1 MTITVANL
9 IPAKLAEDS
18 QTTQYTS
25 DGAKTIID
33 KFTATNVGSV
43 DVDFSVNL
51 VPNNGSVGDSN
62 LILDA
67 RTIAPGET
75 YLCGE
80 LVAQVLEDGDFI
92 STLASVASSLTIKA
106 SGRQIT

>member
-1 MTITVANL
+1 MAITVTNL
-9 IPAKLAEDS
+9 IIAKFTENT

-25 DGAKTIID
+25 SGAKTIID
-33 KFTATNVGSV
+33 KFTATNTGTV

-51 VPNNGSVGDSN
+51 VPSGGSASKSN
-62 LILDA
+62 LILDS

-80 LVAQVLEDGDFI
+80 LIAQMLEDGDYI
-92 STLASVASSLTIKA
+92 STLASVADILTIKA

>member
-1 MTITVANL
+1 MAITVLNL
-9 IPAKLAEDS
+9 IPAKLAEDT

-25 DGAKTIID
+25 SDAKTIID
-33 KFTATNVGSV
+33 KFTATNVGSA

-51 VPNNGSVGDSN
+51 VPSTGSVGDDN
-62 LILDA
+62 LILDS
-67 RTIAPGET
+67 RTISPGET

-80 LVAQVLEDGDFI
+80 LVAQLLEDGDYI
-92 STLASVASSLTIKA
+92 STLASAAGSLTIKA